1 MDDLDRAIVNGLQG
15 GFPVTERPY
24 RDAAA
29 QLGIEEAELIEHLRR
44 MLASQVLTR
53 FGPLWQIER
62 IGGAYALAAMKVPP
76 AQLDD
81 VAGKINALAEVAH
94 NYERDHPFNL
104 WFVLA
109 TASPDAINT
118 IAARIERET
127 GHRVYLMPKVEEYFV
142 GLELSA

>member
-1 MDDLDRAIVNGLQG
+1 MDELDRAIVNALQG
-15 GFPVTERPY
+15 GFPVSERPY

-29 QLGIEEAELIEHLRR
+29 QLGIGEDELIERLRK
-44 MLASQVLTR
+44 LLEQQVLTR

-62 IGGAYALAAMKVPP
+62 IGGAYGLAAMKVPP
-76 AQLDD
+76 AELDA
-81 VAGKINALAEVAH
+81 VAGKVNALTEVAH

-109 TASPDAINT
+109 TATPDAIVAA
-118 IAARIERET
+118 AARIERET

-142 GLELSA
+142 RLELSA